1 MTWIWLRRGALMAV
15 FLALAGT
22 VVGCAPSSLR
32 VWIEVDVAR
41 GANGDWP
48 IPVALVAAR
57 DPKLLDKLLG
67 MTAKQW
73 FAEREQIRRD
83 YPGGSAFREWEWE
96 YVPGQVVPAQLVEIE
111 GEAIGAVL
119 FANYRSPGE
128 HRVRLP
134 PRSSVGVVLGKDE
147 PAIVPARTPPRPRGG
162 ATSDPALIVAWAGA
176 PAGDPS
182 GPGRAPLEAG
192 VPR

>member
-1 MTWIWLRRGALMAV
+1 MAV

-22 VVGCAPSSLR
+22 SLACAPSSLR
-32 VWIEVDVAR
+32 VWIEVEVAR
-41 GANGDWP
+41 GANGNWP

-73 FAEREQIRRD
+73 YVDREQIRRD
-83 YPGGSAFREWEWE
+83 FPGGTAFREWEWE

-111 GEAIGAVL
+111 GEALGAVL
-119 FANYRSPGE
+119 FANYRAPGE

-134 PRSSVGVVLGKDE
+134 PRTSIGVILGNDE
-147 PAIVPARTPPRPRGG
+147 PAIVPARNPPRPRGMMT
-162 ATSDPALIVAWAGA
+162 TSDPALTVVWAAAPVANSF
-176 PAGDPS
+176 D
-182 GPGRAPLEAG
+182 PGRAPLEAG
-192 VPR
+192 ASR